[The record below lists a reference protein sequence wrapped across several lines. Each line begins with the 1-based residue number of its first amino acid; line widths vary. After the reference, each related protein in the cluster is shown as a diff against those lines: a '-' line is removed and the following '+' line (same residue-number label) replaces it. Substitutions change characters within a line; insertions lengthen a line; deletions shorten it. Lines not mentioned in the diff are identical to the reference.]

1 MKIIKLLCLFLA
13 LLALPTSLAAQDESA
28 EAQQYEPIFTDKDKS
43 FLRLWYYEQVLKMN
57 LEEDQQDDYY
67 TLLTFYTYK
76 MTKLALPKYGYTDA
90 EQKQKFDELTAR
102 LNADMKDFL
111 SPENYK
117 IHVESFSNIMD
128 KVYAKRGWTD

>member
-1 MKIIKLLCLFLA
+1 MKTLKLFCLLA
-13 LLALPTSLAAQDESA
+13 ALFALPTLVSAQDETA
-28 EAQQYEPIFTDKDKS
+28 EAQQYEAIFTDKDKG
-43 FLRLWYYEQVLKMN
+43 FLRLWYYEQVLKME
-57 LEEDQQDDYY
+57 LAEDQQDDYY

-90 EQKQKFDELTAR
+90 EQKQKFDDLVTR
-102 LNADMKDFL
+102 LNVDMKDFL

-117 IHVESFSNIMD
+117 IHLESFSNIRD